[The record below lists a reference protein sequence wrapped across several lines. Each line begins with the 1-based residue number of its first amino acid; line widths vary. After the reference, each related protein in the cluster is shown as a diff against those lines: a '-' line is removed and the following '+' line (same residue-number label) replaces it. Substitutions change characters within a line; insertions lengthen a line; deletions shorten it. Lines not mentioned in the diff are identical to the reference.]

1 MNQATVHC
9 RSAGHWWILRVSELT
24 CVCTHVWACMCPH
37 SGPCC
42 ASYLARTF
50 LVRPSSFL
58 RSATS
63 CRRAEFS
70 FSRKLARMAIW
81 FSFSRLASRDRLAAR
96 LFFLRR
102 AQYLSSCSKDDTREE
117 GRSGKKT
124 SKKDKKDAK
133 LMNQVFLDCTRF
145 RILGNL
151 SHTSYFNTS
160 NRLTQTEGTI

>member
-1 MNQATVHC
+1 MFVMVWNQLWIKATVRC
-9 RSAGHWWILRVSELT
+9 RSAGHWWVLRVSEFT
-24 CVCTHVWACMCPH
+24 CVCTHARACVCPH

-81 FSFSRLASRDRLAAR
+81 FSFSRLASRDRLAAM

-102 AQYLSSCSKDDTREE
+102 AQYLSSCSKDDTRKE

-124 SKKDKKDAK
+124 SKKDEKRCQTDKSTFTA
-133 LMNQVFLDCTRF
+133 LCSFQNF
-145 RILGNL
+145 RIPFRYEL
-151 SHTSYFNTS
+151 F
-160 NRLTQTEGTI
+160 

>member
-1 MNQATVHC
+1 MNQGAVCC
-9 RSAGHWWILRVSELT
+9 RGSLVDSQRVSEFT
-24 CVCTHVWACMCPH
+24 CVCLQTRACVSPH

-63 CRRAEFS
+63 CRKAEFS

-96 LFFLRR
+96 LFFLRL

-117 GRSGKKT
+117 GRCRKKET
-124 SKKDKKDAK
+124 SKEDEKRCQTDKSSFTG
-133 LMNQVFLDCTRF
+133 LCLF
-145 RILGNL
+145 
-151 SHTSYFNTS
+151 
-160 NRLTQTEGTI
+160 